1 MKNFGRDDRRGND
14 RGGRFG
20 SDRNDRDSRG
30 FSMHQATCS
39 ECGKKCEVP
48 FKPTGDRPIYCS
60 TCFEQQGGGNSSS
73 NRSGGGRSFD
83 RPSFGDRQ
91 KFSATCDKCGKRCEV
106 PFRPT
111 GGKPIYCDDC
121 FGKGSAPKGRGSDF
135 SGSTSDLSAINSKLD
150 RILKAMD
157 LIAAAVATVE
167 KKTPSAKKAV
177 LEITEEIEE
186 IVKPK
191 KDKKV
196 AVKVKEDKSSGKKS
210 TDKKKKK

>member
-1 MKNFGRDDRRGND
+1 
-14 RGGRFG
+14 
-20 SDRNDRDSRG
+20 
-30 FSMHQATCS
+30 MHQATCS

-60 TCFEQQGGGNSSS
+60 TCFEQQGGGSSG
-73 NRSGGGRSFD
+73 RSGSKSFD

-121 FGKGSAPKGRGSDF
+121 FGKGSAPRGRGSD
-135 SGSTSDLSAINSKLD
+135 SSSSASDLSAINSKLD

-167 KKTPSAKKAV
+167 KKSPAAKKAV
-177 LEITEEIEE
+177 AEITEEIEE
-186 IVKPK
+186 ITKPK
-191 KDKKV
+191 KDKKA
-196 AVKVKEDKSSGKKS
+196 AVKVKTDKKADKKT